1 MLNSSKFPEDSTVHY
16 QNSPFTLQDTAA
28 TPPQMLLVTPELLY
42 VPWVTYLGEH
52 HQISQKIT
60 NSGKSLEW
68 ITHHKTVHHHVEIPL
83 PTGIC
88 SELIRH
94 FKQGDIFTI
103 SLVQSQMDNA
113 PHWAPIVT
121 QGWFMTIYL

>member
-16 QNSPFTLQDTAA
+16 QNSPITFQGTAA

-42 VPWVTYLGEH
+42 VPRVTYSGEC
-52 HQISQKIT
+52 HQISQKIM
-60 NSGKSLEW
+60 NSGKSLESV
-68 ITHHKTVHHHVEIPL
+68 TCYKTLHDHVEIPL

-94 FKQGDIFTI
+94 FKQGDIWTI
-103 SLVQSQMDNA
+103 LAQSQTDSV
-113 PHWAPIVT
+113 PDGVPIVA